1 LVTQLIENHLSA
13 VAQYSLDEFFEF
25 LSGERTANV
34 AASAL
39 KPVAIGRNLI
49 SSLQCGFRTN
59 ATKPTGGAGDEAYF
73 FKMWMFLLILI
84 GCLTASDS

>member
-1 LVTQLIENHLSA
+1 MSVRLSNDISCLLWVGHIKRQWQDGLA
-13 VAQYSLDEFFEF
+13 E
-25 LSGERTANV
+25 
-34 AASAL
+34 
-39 KPVAIGRNLI
+39 AICKIGKFSQIAGSGRNLI

-59 ATKPTGGAGDEAYF
+59 ATKPTRGAGDEAYF